1 MSLRVFLI
9 LKTKYTMESKENI
22 IHDYLEKS
30 WMKNTNNKELGD
42 KYCELVWSQLDKINF
57 LLFPKKKTVIKW
69 DSDMIKNFKF
79 KCDLLVHDRNFWS
92 WWIKKEVLIDQIEH
106 LRSFESLKSF
116 LELQEPTIVFPY
128 MKRSSKDKVCEF
140 VRSIMLTWFEK
151 TFWLATSYEVRRIW
165 FDLKDPHVFLFNN
178 WKLDLKTWKFD
189 WMPYLLSQDTSV
201 KLEFPDEEIKNIALW
216 SALKD
221 CLSIKQYI
229 SNENTI
235 SSLIL
240 WYMIAGIFRK
250 EYKDRFNEFPFLWI
264 EWYSGIGKTSLL
276 NFLSWICWYSWNT
289 INWVCDSDYAFEVWM
304 DCMGWRFYFFD
315 EIQKASTKLLKYVQA
330 AYNSWENHKWG
341 WNGNWSELQT
351 YRKDCSLICTWEL
364 LPQQEEALLNR
375 FIVLCPTQPFLVKK
389 NVKDNDEIK
398 KLRELTHDEDS
409 KIEYL
414 STDQIREMGMNYY
427 RPRFLAIL
435 KNKNKIKFNEYID
448 KALSFIDK
456 FSSKEI
462 DTRFLNNLS
471 PALAWYLLLKWD
483 DIDTAEIE
491 GIISDYLK
499 RLDVYRK
506 DSIVSS
512 RIVEYI
518 ISHIGE
524 FCSRTKKVKGQDPNY
539 PMIYL
544 KHTNKERILV
554 IQIQSLIKYVKD
566 KVDCNLATKH
576 IEQQFR
582 QLLWI
587 QKQKSDSRAVKVA
600 GGKMNMTWV
609 PISLDKIKNNESL
622 RLLWDNTLSYFWEHL
637 DELIHISSWEEN
649 DWHTKQPIQKCMAP
663 EVLKSLINEID
674 ETYKKAEFFDIRT
687 FNKEQELPF

>member
-1 MSLRVFLI
+1 
-9 LKTKYTMESKENI
+9 MESKDKSIIDQSWSERINIYLQEN
-22 IHDYLEKS
+22 
-30 WMKNTNNKELGD
+30 W
-42 KYCELVWSQLDKINF
+42 LDKICKEETLNDYLKKALERKDVINF
-57 LLFPKKKTVIKW
+57 LIFPKRKTVIKW
-69 DSDMIKNFKF
+69 DAGMIKNCKF
-79 KCDLLVHDRNFWS
+79 KCDLLVHDKNFWS
-92 WWIKKEVLIDQIEH
+92 WWITKEIVVDQLEH

-116 LELQEPTIVFPY
+116 LELQEPTIVIPY
-128 MKRSSKDKVCEF
+128 MRRSKKEELCEF
-140 VRSIMLTWFEK
+140 IRSKLLTGFEK

-165 FDLKDPHVFLFNN
+165 FDLKDPNVFLFNN
-178 WKLDLKTWKFD
+178 WRLDLKKWKFD
-189 WMPYLLSQDTSV
+189 EMPYLLNQDTSV
-201 KLEFPDEEIKNIALW
+201 KLEFPDEEIQKIALW

-221 CLSIKQYI
+221 CLCIKKYI

-235 SSLIL
+235 SSIIL
-240 WYMIAGIFRK
+240 WYMISWIFRK

-264 EWYSGIGKTSLL
+264 EWYSWIGKTSLL
-276 NFLSWICWYSWNT
+276 NFLSWISWYSWNT

-304 DCMGWRFYFFD
+304 DCMGWRFYYFD
-315 EIQKASTKLLKYVQA
+315 EIQKASAKLLKYVQA
-330 AYNSWENHKWG
+330 AYNSWENHKWW
-341 WNGNWSELQT
+341 WNGNRSELQT

-375 FIVLCPTQPFLVKK
+375 FIVLCPAQPFLVKK
-389 NVKDNDEIK
+389 NVKDENEIK

-414 STDQIREMGMNYY
+414 STDQIRQMGMFYY
-427 RPRFLAIL
+427 RPRFLSIL
-435 KNKNKIKFNEYID
+435 KNKNKINFNEYID
-448 KALSFIDK
+448 KALSFIEK

-471 PALAWYLLLKWD
+471 PALAWYLLLQWD
-483 DIDTAEIE
+483 DVDTAEIE

-499 RLDVYRK
+499 RLEVYRK

-518 ISHIGE
+518 ISHIWE
-524 FCSRTKKVKGQDPNY
+524 FCSRTRKVKWQNPNN

-544 KHTNKERILV
+544 KHSSKEQILV

-587 QKQKSDSRAVKVA
+587 QKQKSDSRPVKVA
-600 GGKMNMTWV
+600 KGKMNMTWV
-609 PISLDKIKNNESL
+609 PISFDKIKNNESL
-622 RLLWDNTLSYFWEHL
+622 KLLWDNVLSYFWEHL
-637 DELIHISSWEEN
+637 DELIHINSWEEN
-649 DWHTKQPIQKCMAP
+649 DWHTKQPIQKSMATD
-663 EVLKSLINEID
+663 VLESLINEID
-674 ETYKKAEFFDIRT
+674 ETYKNAEFFDIRT